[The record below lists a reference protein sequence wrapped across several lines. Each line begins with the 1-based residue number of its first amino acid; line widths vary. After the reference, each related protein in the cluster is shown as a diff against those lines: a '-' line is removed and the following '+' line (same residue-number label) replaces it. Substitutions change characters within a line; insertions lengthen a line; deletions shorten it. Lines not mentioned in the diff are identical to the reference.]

1 MNGMNNHASEEQRRE
16 LVAEFRH
23 SVVAELANPYLNH
36 GELIGAIREKAS
48 RSYEIPFSKK
58 TTITE
63 GCIKKWLALY
73 RRYGKAGLLPK
84 VRADK
89 GSSRVLPESE
99 RDAFLEYLT
108 DHPELTARAVYRI
121 LYDKGT
127 INTVISS
134 SSLSRLVQSA
144 GLAREQ
150 RLKAKAQE
158 QTRKFAFFYPLECVQ
173 ADCMHGPMV
182 PMPSGKDGKAILLA
196 FIDDATRRIVYAA
209 FSTTERSLVFEQG
222 LKHILTTHGRIGRV
236 YVDNGSTFVSHQ
248 TQRILDTLQVL
259 LIHSRPTR
267 PQGRG
272 KIERFFR
279 TVREMFLRP
288 LDEQSIKSI
297 DDLNARFH
305 TWLESEYHRSPHRG
319 LNGSTPLE
327 AWLAKAK
334 HIITIDPTVD
344 LDDVFFHEITRKVH
358 KDSTI
363 TVNGTL
369 YEVPSIL
376 NGRTVK
382 LRFDPR
388 IPNAP
393 RFVSCDGVEH
403 GQARVVDTYANT
415 KVSRAH
421 RHRDHLEQNAGSEH
435 ANITASLQ
443 AARFQ
448 TGGA

>member
-1 MNGMNNHASEEQRRE
+1 MNTYVPEELRRE
-16 LVAEFRH
+16 QVAEFRL

-36 GELIGAIREKAS
+36 GELIAAIREKAS
-48 RSYEIPFSKK
+48 RTYEVPFSKK

-121 LYDKGT
+121 LYDEGT
-127 INTVISS
+127 IKTVISS

-182 PMPSGKDGKAILLA
+182 PMPSGKHQKAILLA
-196 FIDDATRRIVYAA
+196 FIDDATRRIVYAT
-209 FSTTERSLVFEQG
+209 FSTSERSLVFERG

-236 YVDNGSTFVSHQ
+236 YVDNGSTFVSNQ

-259 LIHSRPTR
+259 LIHSKPAR

-288 LDEQSIKSI
+288 LDEESIKSME
-297 DDLNARFH
+297 DLNARFY

-319 LNGSTPLE
+319 LDGSTPLE

-344 LDDVFFHEITRKVH
+344 LDEVFFHQITRKVH

-376 NGRTVK
+376 IGRTVK

-393 RFVSCDGVEH
+393 RYVSCDGIEH

-415 KVSRAH
+415 KVSRSH
-421 RHRDHLEQNAGSEH
+421 PDRDHLEHNAGTELPH
-435 ANITASLQ
+435 VAASLQ

-448 TGGA
+448 TGGVR

>member
-1 MNGMNNHASEEQRRE
+1 MNNYVPEEQRRE
-16 LVAEFRH
+16 LVAEFRL

-36 GELIGAIREKAS
+36 GELIAAIREKAS
-48 RSYEIPFSKK
+48 RTYEVPFSKK

-121 LYDKGT
+121 LYDEGT
-127 INTVISS
+127 IKTVISS

-150 RLKAKAQE
+150 RLRAKAQE

-182 PMPSGKDGKAILLA
+182 PMPSGKHQKAILLA
-196 FIDDATRRIVYAA
+196 FIDDATRRIVYAS

-222 LKHILTTHGRIGRV
+222 LKHILMTHGRIGRV
-236 YVDNGSTFVSHQ
+236 YVDNGSTFVSNQ

-259 LIHSRPTR
+259 LIHSKPAR

-288 LDEQSIKSI
+288 LDEESIKSME
-297 DDLNARFH
+297 DLNARFH

-319 LNGSTPLE
+319 LVGSTPLE

-344 LDDVFFHEITRKVH
+344 LDDIFFHEITRKVH

-376 NGRTVK
+376 IGRTVK

-393 RFVSCDGVEH
+393 RYVSCDGIEH
-403 GQARVVDTYANT
+403 GEARVVDTYANT

-421 RHRDHLEQNAGSEH
+421 RHRDHVEQNAGSEH
-435 ANITASLQ
+435 PNITATLS

-448 TGGA
+448 SGGAQ

>member
-1 MNGMNNHASEEQRRE
+1 MNNRISEQQRRE
-16 LVAEFRH
+16 LIGEFRH

-36 GELIGAIREKAS
+36 GELIASIREKAQ
-48 RSYEIPFSKK
+48 RTYEIPFSRK

-63 GCIKKWLALY
+63 GCIRKWLALY

-89 GSSRVLPESE
+89 GSSRILAEAE
-99 RDAFLEYLT
+99 RDAFLEHLT

-121 LYDKGT
+121 LYEEGT
-127 INTVISS
+127 ITTVISS
-134 SSLSRLVQSA
+134 SSLSRLVHSA

-150 RLKAKAQE
+150 RLTAKAHE

-173 ADCMHGPMV
+173 ADCMHGPTV
-182 PMPSGKDGKAILLA
+182 ATASGKHEKAILLA
-196 FIDDATRRIVYAA
+196 FIDDATRRIVYAT

-236 YVDNGSTFVSHQ
+236 YVDNGSTFVSTQ
-248 TQRILDTLQVL
+248 TQRILDALQVF
-259 LIHSRPTR
+259 LIHSKPGR

-288 LDEQSIKSI
+288 LDSSSIKSI
-297 DDLNARFH
+297 EDLNARFH

-319 LNGSTPLE
+319 LDGDTPLE

-334 HIITIDPTVD
+334 HIITIDATVD
-344 LDDVFFHEITRKVH
+344 LDEVFRHEITRKVH

-376 NGRTVK
+376 TGRTVK

-388 IPNAP
+388 IPHSP
-393 RFVSCDGVEH
+393 LHVSCEGIEH
-403 GQARVVDTYANT
+403 GDARAVNTYANT
-415 KVSRAH
+415 RVSRSH
-421 RHRDHLEQNAGSEH
+421 PERDHLEQSVESEQPH
-435 ANITASLQ
+435 ISASLT
-443 AARFQ
+443 AARVQ
-448 TGGA
+448 TGGSR

>member
-1 MNGMNNHASEEQRRE
+1 MNEMNNYVPEEQRRE
-16 LVAEFRH
+16 LVAEFRL

-36 GELIGAIREKAS
+36 GELIAAIREKAS
-48 RSYEIPFSKK
+48 RTYEVPFSKK

-89 GSSRVLPESE
+89 GSSRMLPESE

-121 LYDKGT
+121 LYDEGAIK
-127 INTVISS
+127 TVISS

-150 RLKAKAQE
+150 RLRAKAQE

-182 PMPSGKDGKAILLA
+182 PMPSGKHQKAILLA
-196 FIDDATRRIVYAA
+196 FIDDATRRIVYAT

-236 YVDNGSTFVSHQ
+236 YVDNGSTFVSNQ

-259 LIHSRPTR
+259 LIHSKPAR

-288 LDEQSIKSI
+288 LDEESIKSME
-297 DDLNARFH
+297 DLNARFH

-319 LNGSTPLE
+319 LDGSTPVE

-376 NGRTVK
+376 IGSTVK

-393 RFVSCDGVEH
+393 RYVSCDGTEH
-403 GQARVVDTYANT
+403 GEARVVDTYANT

-421 RHRDHLEQNAGSEH
+421 RHRDHVEQNAGSEH